1 MKLTLT
7 EPRFLKESIA
17 IISELVNEVD
27 LKILPDKIEL
37 VAMDPAN
44 VAMVDFKLLS
54 SAFAE
59 YNVDAPR
66 TIAVN
71 LDNLKAVL
79 RRAKPTDS
87 VVLSIDDEKN
97 KLKVEL
103 VGQNKRTFNIALL
116 NAEENEQKVPDLTFT
131 AKAVLPTDQFD
142 EAIEDMD
149 VVAESV
155 ALTASPDK
163 FVIKAE
169 GNLNAAQVEMPKT
182 DNVELEAGEET
193 TAKYSLEYLKK
204 MIKGSKLADT
214 ATIQFGK
221 DYPLKIDY
229 TVMDRMKL
237 SFILAPR
244 VSND

>member
-7 EPRFLKESIA
+7 GPRFLKESIA
-17 IISELVNEVD
+17 IISELMNEVD
-27 LKILPDKIEL
+27 LKILQDKIEL

-59 YNVDAPR
+59 YSVDTPR

-103 VGQNKRTFNIALL
+103 IGQNRRMFNIALM

-155 ALTASPDK
+155 ALTASTDK

-169 GNLNAAQVEMPKT
+169 GNLNAAKVEMPKT
-182 DNVELEAGEET
+182 DNVELEADEET

-214 ATIQFGK
+214 VTIQFGK
-221 DYPLKIDY
+221 DYPLKVDY
-229 TVMDRMKL
+229 TVIDRMKL